1 MVLSGAA
8 SAMEVPEEVHHV
20 QRILSS
26 MQKTLECRI
35 CLDLFDEPS
44 QTKCGHTF
52 CTECLHQLT
61 KKPAPCPLC
70 KERLTRRSFA
80 ADHQAAALA
89 TAVRRLVA
97 AVQEDCGFNG
107 KERVMSPSKFRPRPS
122 IEAIETNPA
131 RQTVAPE
138 TNAARQTA
146 APSAGR
152 SAAAEQH
159 GSAAA
164 GGKKTAAKNVRTT
177 GRGRHRRSPPRHVYS
192 RAAAV
197 ADDELDLLSASQVL
211 EFDGERVGE
220 SLAPPPPPL
229 PADAERRVSGRT
241 RVNIWIGE
249 AREAGFGISE
259 VESPTIAKL
268 DKLREKDGGRLERRL
283 MEEKRRLGV
292 APLDDAEG
300 EADKENRLDVSGAE
314 GTVGG
319 KGDARR
325 VVDESVDDGDSAREQ
340 GSTPAPA
347 TAKRFFKARASA
359 VDGTTS
365 GETQTQTQT
374 EGTETA
380 EEDPY
385 FFISSQRT
393 PPKKKKKRQQRT
405 DKKTKP
411 SAAKKL
417 TVTKKPRAAGAGSSD
432 GPAADFDELDAEA
445 AASRRRAPPRRA
457 RQAAVRAAEFLALPG
472 DTTLSQESAADSD
485 FEPPVPKKTRRDAH
499 RATTRVAAKPAPV
512 TPKLQL
518 ARAELGTA
526 SQEVR
531 VIQELFDDAAPP
543 PGQVTP
549 RGGRRDTMTR
559 AEALRKSEASE
570 QEEAVTPKS
579 VTFSEDVTVKEIP
592 RVRREAAEK
601 EGIDGEEMRGV
612 AEGER
617 ETDQPE
623 RPVQTSQTGGTWSPK
638 PGQPEPHA
646 SKPGTPKTQTAH
658 REASKPPTSNR
669 LSAEN
674 PTAAGENAGVSTAAE
689 DDSLATDHPG
699 SSQCDLSAGE
709 LAAAGLPPPA
719 AARSPGWSRLPRL
732 KSSFGL
738 KAELNVKGGRRTP
751 TKEDRHSDGPPPIV
765 PFDAADDAPPSPTSR
780 IDEEV
785 TASSGD
791 DVASEGFTASQPKR
805 MGKKVRQYRE
815 AVKELEDEVMAL
827 ETETECGGG
836 ERAGEVV
843 PETEMEMIEDGPG
856 CLTDAALEGQ
866 KTPGGV
872 VESATGGGEIS
883 DAEDVVELEG
893 TPPPLLSPQAPPS
906 ASAPRPRS
914 SRSSAPSTSAGE
926 RQKTRLGSR
935 GAAPSAES
943 ESLLRESPRQ
953 ADSEL
958 PASEAAP
965 PPGPPPPDSE
975 DYQVDVGVPSAGRR
989 RSGRSQSGRLSRSSP
1004 RGSVGHG
1011 ADRDDNGQAP
1021 AAPAASPSVRRAGAG
1036 AGRRRAV
1043 RVRRAVPSRRLLV
1056 RLLAGQRR
1064 LTALVGRLTSELSR
1078 ASSAQ
1083 TGPAAAAGVQAV
1095 LAAVAQ
1101 AQAAT
1106 AALRSPS
1113 ARRYSSARAAAGG
1126 ASLSV
1131 VTPAFSPSR
1140 RRESARRT
1148 TPTATAGAAATP
1160 DRTEAKEAAA
1170 AGEDLVPP
1178 SQSSPS
1184 PRGELSALMRQNPVP
1199 APESAPSVGFPAD
1212 SEEIGPMSVTQFD
1225 RVAREMAA
1233 EAAPPPPRD
1242 LCDLDTEEVDQL
1254 MEEPPAPPPRE
1265 TTGLER
1271 DESET
1276 AAAPADQS
1284 SQASAPGDE
1293 ADTKRRSGSVGS
1305 QKRASSPLGSAVGSK
1320 RPRSQPV
1327 TPASAAK
1334 GSKEDPEVVSDDD
1347 EDLLSEGDGLQ
1358 VIQDDATD
1366 DEAEPEPPRE
1376 LDEFASDAEDRVEIE
1391 RLAAMPV
1398 DEFIR
1403 EIQGEVCGAPVG
1415 ESTRRLSEDDEDG
1428 RQDARGEKSITDSM
1442 LQQVDLPPADESIC
1456 EVPADS
1462 SLAVCEDESIVEGEG
1477 RQSRPSAGRSLGD
1490 IDPDLAGAADP
1501 APPGSQD
1508 SLAEIVASSGEV
1520 VASPGRV
1527 AHLDTVLPAPES
1539 DLIPSSPVGLE
1550 GSPPR
1555 RRSGLSA
1562 RSPPRPPAATS
1573 PSSEDLLVP
1582 PGFFNESS
1590 MCVPAAE
1597 TSVRDTSARDTSARD
1612 TSARESDTS
1621 RGGAE
1626 QAEATRQQPAR
1637 TSPSAAA
1644 APDSTNA
1651 PDPAAAPD
1659 PSGVRRAVL
1668 PSAASAASDRAGT
1681 PTTAAAAAATAA
1693 AAAGGGGDAAE
1704 VSETES
1710 EDMFSASRP
1719 TETAGAAGRK
1729 KDSPPPPPPRPPP
1742 VMVASGLKRPEQEAA
1757 QRLAAAH
1764 GGRFLRQWQPGV
1776 THVIVRTGPRLEA
1789 GRTLKFLQGV
1799 AARAWLV
1806 AAAWVE
1812 DSLAAGRLLPEEDY
1826 EAIDSATGEP
1836 GPRRARQTGGALFA
1850 DFTFCCVGPFRDVT
1864 MEQLESLIGQSGG
1877 AVASSPAALASAPGR
1892 VRLIVAQE
1900 ECDHDFSGWRRRHG
1914 LPSVSYEW
1922 LIDCVATQ
1930 RLWSLLDNT
1939 LCGASEAEL
1948 RQAGVPPELCLAET
1962 QETEYFDSMGL

>member
-1 MVLSGAA
+1 
-8 SAMEVPEEVHHV
+8 
-20 QRILSS
+20 
-26 MQKTLECRI
+26 
-35 CLDLFDEPS
+35 
-44 QTKCGHTF
+44 
-52 CTECLHQLT
+52 
-61 KKPAPCPLC
+61 
-70 KERLTRRSFA
+70 
-80 ADHQAAALA
+80 
-89 TAVRRLVA
+89 
-97 AVQEDCGFNG
+97 
-107 KERVMSPSKFRPRPS
+107 
-122 IEAIETNPA
+122 
-131 RQTVAPE
+131 
-138 TNAARQTA
+138 
-146 APSAGR
+146 
-152 SAAAEQH
+152 
-159 GSAAA
+159 
-164 GGKKTAAKNVRTT
+164 
-177 GRGRHRRSPPRHVYS
+177 
-192 RAAAV
+192 
-197 ADDELDLLSASQVL
+197 
-211 EFDGERVGE
+211 
-220 SLAPPPPPL
+220 
-229 PADAERRVSGRT
+229 
-241 RVNIWIGE
+241 
-249 AREAGFGISE
+249 
-259 VESPTIAKL
+259 
-268 DKLREKDGGRLERRL
+268 
-283 MEEKRRLGV
+283 
-292 APLDDAEG
+292 
-300 EADKENRLDVSGAE
+300 
-314 GTVGG
+314 
-319 KGDARR
+319 
-325 VVDESVDDGDSAREQ
+325 
-340 GSTPAPA
+340 
-347 TAKRFFKARASA
+347 
-359 VDGTTS
+359 
-365 GETQTQTQT
+365 
-374 EGTETA
+374 
-380 EEDPY
+380 
-385 FFISSQRT
+385 
-393 PPKKKKKRQQRT
+393 
-405 DKKTKP
+405 
-411 SAAKKL
+411 
-417 TVTKKPRAAGAGSSD
+417 
-432 GPAADFDELDAEA
+432 
-445 AASRRRAPPRRA
+445 
-457 RQAAVRAAEFLALPG
+457 
-472 DTTLSQESAADSD
+472 
-485 FEPPVPKKTRRDAH
+485 
-499 RATTRVAAKPAPV
+499 
-512 TPKLQL
+512 
-518 ARAELGTA
+518 
-526 SQEVR
+526 
-531 VIQELFDDAAPP
+531 
-543 PGQVTP
+543 
-549 RGGRRDTMTR
+549 
-559 AEALRKSEASE
+559 
-570 QEEAVTPKS
+570 
-579 VTFSEDVTVKEIP
+579 
-592 RVRREAAEK
+592 
-601 EGIDGEEMRGV
+601 
-612 AEGER
+612 
-617 ETDQPE
+617 
-623 RPVQTSQTGGTWSPK
+623 
-638 PGQPEPHA
+638 
-646 SKPGTPKTQTAH
+646 
-658 REASKPPTSNR
+658 
-669 LSAEN
+669 
-674 PTAAGENAGVSTAAE
+674 
-689 DDSLATDHPG
+689 
-699 SSQCDLSAGE
+699 
-709 LAAAGLPPPA
+709 
-719 AARSPGWSRLPRL
+719 
-732 KSSFGL
+732 
-738 KAELNVKGGRRTP
+738 
-751 TKEDRHSDGPPPIV
+751 
-765 PFDAADDAPPSPTSR
+765 
-780 IDEEV
+780 
-785 TASSGD
+785 
-791 DVASEGFTASQPKR
+791 
-805 MGKKVRQYRE
+805 
-815 AVKELEDEVMAL
+815 
-827 ETETECGGG
+827 
-836 ERAGEVV
+836 
-843 PETEMEMIEDGPG
+843 
-856 CLTDAALEGQ
+856 
-866 KTPGGV
+866 
-872 VESATGGGEIS
+872 
-883 DAEDVVELEG
+883 
-893 TPPPLLSPQAPPS
+893 
-906 ASAPRPRS
+906 
-914 SRSSAPSTSAGE
+914 
-926 RQKTRLGSR
+926 
-935 GAAPSAES
+935 
-943 ESLLRESPRQ
+943 
-953 ADSEL
+953 
-958 PASEAAP
+958 
-965 PPGPPPPDSE
+965 
-975 DYQVDVGVPSAGRR
+975 
-989 RSGRSQSGRLSRSSP
+989 
-1004 RGSVGHG
+1004 
-1011 ADRDDNGQAP
+1011 
-1021 AAPAASPSVRRAGAG
+1021 
-1036 AGRRRAV
+1036 
-1043 RVRRAVPSRRLLV
+1043 
-1056 RLLAGQRR
+1056 
-1064 LTALVGRLTSELSR
+1064 
-1078 ASSAQ
+1078 
-1083 TGPAAAAGVQAV
+1083 
-1095 LAAVAQ
+1095 
-1101 AQAAT
+1101 
-1106 AALRSPS
+1106 
-1113 ARRYSSARAAAGG
+1113 
-1126 ASLSV
+1126 
-1131 VTPAFSPSR
+1131 
-1140 RRESARRT
+1140 
-1148 TPTATAGAAATP
+1148 
-1160 DRTEAKEAAA
+1160 
-1170 AGEDLVPP
+1170 
-1178 SQSSPS
+1178 
-1184 PRGELSALMRQNPVP
+1184 MRQNPVP

-1358 VIQDDATD
+1358 VIQDDATGTKKRSSTESKLHTLPHDAEPEDEAMEDEEPIEDVAEVVADRRSAERSGRERPAGTPGAGGGSGSTTDSPVCRAPGRRAARISD

-1527 AHLDTVLPAPES
+1527 AHLDTVLVTPGGRRRSAAAAHLTNSAHSAQSSAHSAQQSPRPARRSGRVMSSVKMTTDTPTSTTSRTRNSGDKPTPPRAETNQTPTRSKPTPRAESKTSPRPAPTPEAELSAKDRLPTTPAQPAPES

-1550 GSPPR
+1550 GSPPRRRSGLSASSPPR

-1597 TSVRDTSARDTSARD
+1597 TSVRDTSG
-1612 TSARESDTS
+1612 RESDTS

-1626 QAEATRQQPAR
+1626 QAEATRHEPAK

-1644 APDSTNA
+1644 PGSAAGAAGS
-1651 PDPAAAPD
+1651 AAPD

-1668 PSAASAASDRAGT
+1668 PSAASAASDRTGT
-1681 PTTAAAAAATAA
+1681 PTTTAAAA
-1693 AAAGGGGDAAE
+1693 GGDAAE

-1719 TETAGAAGRK
+1719 TETAAAAGRK